1 MTRLLIAGAA
11 VAAAVTLA
19 ACGGGVGANNNSS
32 GASGSGGGATTV
44 SAEQIGGSGSV
55 LVDSAGKAL
64 YAADEETGGKVLC
77 TDACL
82 SFWTPLTIGAG
93 APTESSLPGK
103 LGVIE
108 RPDGA
113 RQVTY
118 DGKLLYSFNEDQPG
132 EVTGDG
138 FADAF
143 GGQHFIWHVVHRDSA
158 ADSSGGGGTSS
169 GPYGY

>member
-1 MTRLLIAGAA
+1 MKRLLICSAA
-11 VAAAVTLA
+11 VAAVIALA
-19 ACGGGVGANNNSS
+19 ACGGGGGGASSNSS
-32 GASGSGGGATTV
+32 GAMGSSATTV
-44 SAEQIGGSGSV
+44 SAEQIGDKGSV
-55 LVDSAGKAL
+55 LVDSAGQAL
-64 YAADEETGGKVLC
+64 YASDEETGGKVLC

-82 SFWTPLTIGAG
+82 SFWTPLTVSAG
-93 APTESSLPGK
+93 APTGSSLPGK
-103 LGVIE
+103 LGVVE

-143 GGQHFIWHVVHRDSA
+143 GGQQFTWHVVHSESA
-158 ADSSGGGGTSS
+158 DGSSGSGTSTGGG
-169 GPYGY
+169 YGY

>member
-1 MTRLLIAGAA
+1 MPRLLIAGAA
-11 VAAAVTLA
+11 LAAAVTLA
-19 ACGGGVGANNNSS
+19 ACG
-32 GASGSGGGATTV
+32 ASGGSSNSPGATGSSAGATTV
-44 SAEQIGGSGSV
+44 SAEQIGDKGTV
-55 LVDSAGKAL
+55 LVDSAGQAL
-64 YAADEETGGKVLC
+64 YASDEETGGKVLC

-82 SFWTPLTIGAG
+82 SFWTPLTVDGG
-93 APTESSLPGK
+93 TPTGSSLPGT
-103 LGVIE
+103 LGVVE

-118 DGKLLYSFNEDQPG
+118 NGKLLYSFNEDQPG

-143 GGQHFIWHVVHRDSA
+143 GGQQFTWHVVHSDNA
-158 ADSSGGGGTSS
+158 ADSGGSGTST